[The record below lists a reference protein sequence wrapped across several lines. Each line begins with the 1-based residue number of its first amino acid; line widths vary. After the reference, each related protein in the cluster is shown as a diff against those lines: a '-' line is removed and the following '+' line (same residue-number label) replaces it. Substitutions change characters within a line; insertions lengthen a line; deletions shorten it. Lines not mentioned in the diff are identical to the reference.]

1 MKISLASNQWF
12 DGEGKPLSAGRI
24 SVYVHGSDVHKDIYT
39 LDSDGTYT
47 QASNPFILDDAGR
60 APTVWFEASTV
71 DVKVEAYNGVPGS
84 YDQVDTYQ
92 DGFDFPDAKNDTVA
106 YGISGLQNTNPEV
119 GTVTVVGFHGG
130 TDCGPRSFVWDS
142 SCTANEDGC
151 TIVKSLGTDDGR
163 WILLSDER
171 YMPSSWF
178 GIIPGSEEANLG
190 AFLTYQ
196 ETVGQWNIKMPPVP
210 RFKSGN
216 YTISTGT
223 FSTTKV
229 LAFDRGAKFTYAK
242 FECVSAEV
250 MENDD
255 YIADFLFTG
264 KTSVAHS
271 GWFRTVQAWWHCD
284 ARTFVFDSTNHFTA
298 TALTTS
304 ASLNGKV
311 LTGNTRVGTTYSS
324 GMYIQIS
331 NCLILGRKMF
341 SPLLD
346 YLRFSQMEFTTDWFT
361 ATNDSQYDFGLLQDG
376 HRLDVR
382 TFNGNTLDFENFAY
396 PNIYYKARLANG
408 DTTFD
413 GHGAYYSAFTVNNQF
428 TAISNCRVPSMVD
441 HKCGEW
447 NDVYVEGGIDF
458 STGGASVVN
467 MNGCS
472 FYLSTDLP
480 VRISMITLDNCN
492 VRTGSKWRTSSRI
505 SVYNSVWA
513 ATCEL
518 PESAK
523 TDRKLA
529 QMLSF
534 DHCTLGLG
542 GNYIWTNNLS
552 MTHCTSNAHV
562 YLVPYEDNGAYYM
575 AGTFVDNLF
584 VAGALIECNVKDMS
598 TEYAVRDVLASLTFL
613 DNRFNQ
619 DDTRGIVIPWL
630 TQEMDFQ
637 KPFLAAGS
645 TAASLY
651 RNNTGNC
658 PAEKTTKLFFA
669 SPMVGSSI
677 AAGGLHY
684 LPPAT
689 YKQRY
694 WDLNPQAYWY
704 PGLMGI
710 QFEPSSDSWNKI
722 NGRDARAHYGAL
734 LHVARVTPTDAENDQ
749 FGCVHAWEDNDGFDA
764 DLEVFY
770 F

>member
-1 MKISLASNQWF
+1 MKISLNTNQWF

-24 SVYVHGSDVHKDIYT
+24 SVYVHGTNIYKDIFT
-39 LDSDGTYT
+39 LDGSDNYS
-47 QASNPFILDDAGR
+47 QATNPLILDDAGR
-60 APTVWFEASTV
+60 APTVWFDASTV
-71 DVKVEAYNGVPGS
+71 DVLVEAYNGIPGS

-92 DGFDFPDAKNDTVA
+92 DGFDLPDAKNDTVV
-106 YGISGLQNTNPEV
+106 YGITGLEQANPEL
-119 GTVTVVGFHGG
+119 GCVTVVGFNNEH
-130 TDCGPRSFVWDS
+130 DCGPRMFVWDP
-142 SCTANEDGC
+142 TASENEDGC
-151 TIVKSLGTDDGR
+151 AIVRSDSVAEGR

-171 YMPSSWF
+171 YMPSSWY
-178 GIIPGSEEANLG
+178 GIVPGTDEGNLS
-190 AFLTYQ
+190 AFLTYP
-196 ETVGQWNIKMPPVP
+196 ETVGQWSIKLPPVP
-210 RFKSGN
+210 RFLKGTYTSAGWLSSTKSL
-216 YTISTGT
+216 S
-223 FSTTKV
+223 
-229 LAFDRGAKFTYAK
+229 FDTGAKFALAS
-242 FECVSAEV
+242 FVCRSAEV
-250 MENDD
+250 MPNTDFV
-255 YIADFLFTG
+255 ADFEFTG
-264 KTSVAHS
+264 TDVTAHS

-284 ARTFVFDSTNHFTA
+284 ARTFAFDSTNHFMS

-331 NCLILGRKMF
+331 NCLILGRKLF

-361 ATNDSQYDFGLLQDG
+361 ATNDSQYDFGLLSDG

-382 TFNGNTLDFENFAY
+382 TFSGNTLDFENFAY

-408 DTTFD
+408 DSTFD
-413 GHGAYYSAFTVNNQF
+413 GHGAYYTAFTVNNQF

-447 NDVYVEGGIDF
+447 NNVFVEGGLDF
-458 STGGASVVN
+458 SNGGASVVN

-472 FYLSTDLP
+472 FYLATDLP
-480 VRISMITLDNCN
+480 TRISAITLDNCN

-518 PESAK
+518 PETAK

-552 MTHCTSNAHV
+552 ITHCTSNAHV

-575 AGTFVDNLF
+575 AGTFVDNMF

-598 TEYAVRDVLASLTFL
+598 TEYAVRDVHATLVFK

-630 TQEMDFQ
+630 TQEFDIL
-637 KPFLAAGS
+637 KPFLSYGS
-645 TAASLY
+645 MAASTY

-658 PAEKTTKLFFA
+658 PKEEPTKLFYA
-669 SPMVGSSI
+669 SEMV
-677 AAGGLHY
+677 AAGGLYY

-689 YKQRY
+689 YRQRV
-694 WDLNPQAYWY
+694 WNMNPASYWY

-710 QFEPSSDSWNKI
+710 QFEPSGDSWNKI

-734 LHVARVTPTDAENDQ
+734 MHIARQIPSDAENDQ
-749 FGCVHAWEDNDGFDA
+749 FGVVHAWEANDGFDS